1 MKNTKGRRDT
11 EPSVTKPT
19 FQTAIK
25 TPKGEKNILVG
36 YDCVQG
42 YLSSHSYCGST
53 VGRVANRIA
62 GAKFTL
68 DGKEWHI
75 SPNENGVCRRSLIRQ
90 RTFRHWISYIDEQ
103 LCRYSYQIMFNCL
116 HGGEQGFDKR
126 FYEAETDGDTLTL
139 SLVSKDGDMGFPGN
153 LHFKAEFTLEGR
165 SLTIKY
171 YGISDKTTLFSPTC
185 HAYFNMNGGGEVM
198 GNLLKINADNYTP
211 VDEQLIPLGRTE
223 SVKGTPLDF
232 TELKR
237 IGEDYVKLGGKT
249 YDHNFCLNN
258 SLAVTAVGEKSGIKM
273 EMQTDLP
280 GLQLYVGKPAAYN
293 GKGGGYGFCLE
304 PQYYPNAVN
313 VEGFETP
320 ILKENEEKHH
330 YINLLFDCM
339 EETNN

>member
-1 MKNTKGRRDT
+1 MITKTLFDNYNGKAVHLYTISND
-11 EPSVTKPT
+11 EMSVGVLDFGGILNFIK
-19 FQTAIK
+19 IK

-62 GAKFTL
+62 GVKFTL

-75 SPNENGVCRRSLIRQ
+75 SPNENG
-90 RTFRHWISYIDEQ
+90 
-103 LCRYSYQIMFNCL
+103 NCL

-258 SLAVTAVGEKSGIKM
+258 SRAVTAVGEKSGIKM

-280 GLQLYVGKPAAYN
+280 GLQLYGGKPAAYN
-293 GKGGGYGFCLE
+293 GKGGGCGFCLE